1 VQGLQKIIHIFA
13 AEEVKEYKRRLAM
26 IKAWRAP
33 NWRLA
38 ASQTSPACA
47 NDILFVFSV
56 LRK

>member
-13 AEEVKEYKRRLAM
+13 AEEVEEHKRQLAM
-26 IKAWRAP
+26 IKASQTP

-38 ASQTSPACA
+38 TSQTSPAYA
-47 NDILFVFSV
+47 NDILYVFSV